1 MPANLNPRPFG
12 ILELSYV
19 LLPEYVTD
27 TNPIEVY
34 AYSDDAYLNLVFEES
49 RNYGGGLVITR
60 EMLQPGHLELLE
72 FTPSNDY
79 AFVED
84 VTYTVVIRPTHD
96 MLASTRVVIN
106 MPENLRFDAAKGCTV
121 TYTAAD
127 CKVNVNTNE
136 LTLTNLLK
144 ERTAGG
150 TVFKFKIGVAD
161 NPIGARDAGKWGA
174 RTEAIYFSDFYVVDG
189 NQDGES
195 FFAKPGYI
203 RSQLE

>member
-1 MPANLNPRPFG
+1 M
-12 ILELSYV
+12 
-19 LLPEYVTD
+19 LLPDYVTD
-27 TNPIEVY
+27 TSPIEVY
-34 AYSDDAYLNLVFEES
+34 AYSDNAYLNLVFEES

-60 EMLQPGHLELLE
+60 EQLQPGHLELLE

-84 VTYTVVIRPTHD
+84 VTYTVVIKPTHD
-96 MLASTRVVIN
+96 MLPSTRVILN
-106 MPENLRFDAAKGCTV
+106 MPENLNFNAAKGCTV

-150 TVFKFKIGVAD
+150 TVLKFIIGVAD

-174 RTEAIYFSDFYVVDG
+174 RTEAIYYGDYYIVDG
-189 NQDGES
+189 N
-195 FFAKPGYI
+195 
-203 RSQLE
+203 